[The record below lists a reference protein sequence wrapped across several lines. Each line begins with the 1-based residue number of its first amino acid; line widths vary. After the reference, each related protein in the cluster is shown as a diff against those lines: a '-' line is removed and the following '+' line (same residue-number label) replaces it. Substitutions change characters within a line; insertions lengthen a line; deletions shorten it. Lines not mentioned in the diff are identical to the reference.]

1 MNEKRTGAG
10 SPKCRSFQEFSRMEP
25 PRTRLWRKQKCS
37 PCAFLPNVSSTAR
50 PSRSPSPS
58 GSRLHDVLAFVQ
70 GPTGTLSSYRIG
82 WTLKRQSGSH
92 KTLSRPGWPD
102 VVFAF
107 HDGEEIGPRMLA
119 RMAKR
124 TGLKPDDL

>member
-1 MNEKRTGAG
+1 MT
-10 SPKCRSFQEFSRMEP
+10 SWP
-25 PRTRLWRKQKCS
+25 
-37 PCAFLPNVSSTAR
+37 SSKAR
-50 PSRSPSPS
+50 Q
-58 GSRLHDVLAFVQ
+58 VLSA
-70 GPTGTLSSYRIG
+70 LYRIG

-119 RMAKR
+119 RVAKR
-124 TGLKPDDL
+124 TGLTPDDLWPPCLATQPRRRARRAARGTRLAANVGRLGEISDDV